1 MRRRKLLAAAGTLLT
16 ALAITSVTACGTTAT
31 VTRTVHVTQT
41 ATAKP
46 VPTVAQ
52 TATAKPVP
60 AVAKTVAT
68 APAVAVSAPVYV
80 PTPVYV
86 PQPAYTQAPAYSG
99 LSSCGNGLYV
109 NSVTSCPFA
118 ENVESAWAASGA
130 ASYITVYSPVTGL
143 DYTMYCTGAS
153 AITCTGGNNAL
164 VEFWA

>member
-46 VPTVAQ
+46 VP
-52 TATAKPVP
+52 
-60 AVAKTVAT
+60 AVTKTVAT

-86 PQPAYTQAPAYSG
+86 PSPVYVPQPAYRQAPAYSG

-109 NSVTSCPFA
+109 NSVTSCSFA

-130 ASYITVYSPVTGL
+130 ASYITAYSPVTGL

-164 VEFWA
+164 VEF

>member
-46 VPTVAQ
+46 VP
-52 TATAKPVP
+52 
-60 AVAKTVAT
+60 AVTKTVAT

-86 PQPAYTQAPAYSG
+86 PQPAYRQAPAYSG

-109 NSVTSCPFA
+109 NSVTSCSFA

-130 ASYITVYSPVTGL
+130 ASYITAYSPVTGL

-153 AITCTGGNNAL
+153 AISCTGGNNAL